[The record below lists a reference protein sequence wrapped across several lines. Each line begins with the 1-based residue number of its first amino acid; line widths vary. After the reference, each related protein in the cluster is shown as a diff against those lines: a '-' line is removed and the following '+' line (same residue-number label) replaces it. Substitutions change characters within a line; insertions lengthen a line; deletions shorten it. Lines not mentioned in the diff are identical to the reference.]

1 MHCSTQG
8 ATHTFDSTMLDL
20 KHSTYMLAG
29 PSRVRP
35 STNSSA
41 WVPCRRPQ
49 CCRCSCAAERQIKLL
64 KVPIAALLSTA
75 MCQPQLAAS
84 AAPLSPEQLHAR
96 LTTLASIDGR
106 TAGQLA
112 VVLGPLL
119 SGFSLLMIVRI
130 VLSWYPQID
139 GKKLPWSIAVAPT
152 EPVLGPTRRLIQPV
166 GGVDVSPVRIFAL
179 LPAALQAIQ
188 LVVNNCVARADNMV
202 CAAQLCERGATW
214 AARHP

>member
-1 MHCSTQG
+1 MSFVVGSLSQSQG
-8 ATHTFDSTMLDL
+8 QAIRDERCKYINFTSFSAVPSRSPKLLFSRMLDL
-20 KHSTYMLAG
+20 KHFPNVPAG
-29 PSRVRP
+29 SSRTRP
-35 STNSSA
+35 LTNSSV
-41 WVPCRRPQ
+41 WTTCRRPQ
-49 CCRCSCAAERQIKLL
+49 CCRYSCAAERPNITL

-75 MCQPQLAAS
+75 MFQPQLAAS
-84 AAPLSPEQLHAR
+84 ATPLSPEQLHAR
-96 LTTLASIDGR
+96 LLTLASIDGR

-166 GGVDVSPVRIFAL
+166 GGVDVSPVRLAL
-179 LPAALQAIQ
+179 LSAAS
-188 LVVNNCVARADNMV
+188 
-202 CAAQLCERGATW
+202 QLCM
-214 AARHP
+214 